1 MKSLMPEKEIT
12 SRAEIEILV
21 TQFYGKVR
29 KDTLIGPIFN
39 DMAKVNWDEHIPK
52 LINFWSDIL
61 LGEETY
67 YGRPFPPHLRF
78 NLEVSHFERWLKLFI
93 ETVDENFK
101 GMKAEE
107 AKSRA
112 MNIARNFLTN
122 IEHFRNQRS

>member
-1 MKSLMPEKEIT
+1 MMEKKEIT
-12 SRAEIEILV
+12 SREDVQILV
-21 TQFYGKVR
+21 QEFYGKVR
-29 KDTLIGPIFN
+29 KDSLIGPIFN
-39 DMAKVNWDEHIPK
+39 DVAKVNWDEHIPK

-67 YGRPFPPHLRF
+67 MGRPFPPHLRF
-78 NLEVSHFERWLKLFI
+78 NLEISHFERWLKLFVQ
-93 ETVDENFK
+93 TVDENFK

-122 IEHFRNQRS
+122 IEHFRSVKN